1 MEAKAKKIL
10 KKYKAYKQTLTEEE
24 VQYGIRQGVLF
35 PPIKM
40 SHKEVIAKVKQL
52 AGEILLEDT
61 IQAFLYSLSTGKNEY
76 RTALASLLYAKALP
90 EHQPILYGEYEWNQ
104 RCEYCGVKISMEQ
117 MEVEIKNSDYN
128 AYRYFPD
135 GFQDICQADYV
146 LFDLQHF
153 QMLPKVSFVKEDIL
167 IMNRIFGLAEELA
180 LGNKIS
186 ALQKLITAEKVLKAN
201 KNEIYVILGVLAAC
215 GVFDTPEHKGYA
227 NGFVMDK
234 DKDFVYEYDLFYPL
248 HFWRGKHGI
257 NYGAVRNIFGKVTGD
272 LLDKKYTIQGEVK
285 RENGTN
291 TKKKSKAEQYFK
303 DGECCIRL
311 TNEQRYYYGL
321 SPMKENWEKVV
332 RFSVTHNRYKRSI
345 IFFEG
350 NMIKKMIYEEKY
362 IGEGDKLVP
371 QMYYLEFDMDE
382 QTENKTLLLPKTKRG
397 KKKPW
402 TPSGLMVPTYMREQ
416 LHVRLMDD
424 TCCVSSFNSQ
434 NDQYLPLPDGK
445 VQSAEDFQKYTEKYI
460 KSLPE
465 DYAQV
470 IADFHEKKRI
480 TVKIRAG
487 DIFRIALSPT
497 TYTYALI
504 LGIAREVIK
513 WERIPNS
520 HPMHSMMAQP
530 IMFRQYQIVTENK
543 NMTPEELQDIPMYPM
558 DLAQDNEVLWNTYP
572 VIGWKRLEE
581 KDIDLGFAC
590 SKKSGEVY
598 WGFSYFSVKPSIYQ
612 DLFEEYHGD
621 WMNLGYC
628 TSLGISI
635 HEEMNQVIAREIE
648 LRKRVL
654 EEIGMPVD
662 ATLDDIA
669 SRFGGPTRADYIEWV
684 YRDDLSIILIS
695 NS

>member
-543 NMTPEELQDIPMYPM
+543 NLILDKFSDFVNATF
-558 DLAQDNEVLWNTYP
+558 
-572 VIGWKRLEE
+572 E
-581 KDIDLGFAC
+581 KFAFSNFSNVPTS
-590 SKKSGEVY
+590 SK
-598 WGFSYFSVKPSIYQ
+598 
-612 DLFEEYHGD
+612 
-621 WMNLGYC
+621 
-628 TSLGISI
+628 SL
-635 HEEMNQVIAREIE
+635 
-648 LRKRVL
+648 
-654 EEIGMPVD
+654 
-662 ATLDDIA
+662 
-669 SRFGGPTRADYIEWV
+669 
-684 YRDDLSIILIS
+684 
-695 NS
+695 